1 MSLLSSE
8 VSAIA
13 DPRSWPAAVVV
24 QATGPPSAVPPVP
37 VELDAPPVPAV
48 PVVLLLPD
56 LEVVPPVPMVA
67 VLCEPPPQPSAAPAA
82 ASRVAAIHSARMPSD
97 LMQVSLWN
105 EETRRRR

>member
-37 VELDAPPVPAV
+37 VELDAPPVPD
-48 PVVLLLPD
+48 VLLLPE

-67 VLCEPPPQPSAAPAA
+67 VLCDPPPQPSAAPAA

-105 EETRRRR
+105 EETR